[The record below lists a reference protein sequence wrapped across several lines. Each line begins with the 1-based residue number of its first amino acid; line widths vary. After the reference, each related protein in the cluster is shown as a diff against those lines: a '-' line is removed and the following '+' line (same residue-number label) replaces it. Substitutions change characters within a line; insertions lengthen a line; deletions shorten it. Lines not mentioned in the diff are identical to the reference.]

1 MKYRIT
7 HETEYRYATPVSV
20 GHNQVFLRPRD
31 LPTQRCLSNVIDFEP
46 SPATSNV
53 RTDYFGNHT
62 VLFAV
67 QEPHRSMHVTAVS
80 EVEVDPADPP
90 TPGTSPSW
98 EQVRDRVRRDKTPA
112 GLEALQ
118 FVYESPLIRLH
129 PDLTDYARQSFTAD
143 RPILDAARE
152 LTHRIF
158 TDFKY
163 DPTTTTVSTP
173 VRDVFMQ
180 RSGVCQDFSH
190 LQIAM
195 LRGLGLPVRYLSGY
209 LRTFHDE
216 GDPKLIGAD
225 ASHAWLAVYHGPPER
240 AKVNNRVA
248 HSGGGGGGGGWI
260 DFDPTN
266 DQIPAEHHV
275 TVAWGRDFADVS
287 PVRGVIVGGGDQQIG
302 VRVEVQPI

>member
-7 HETEYRYATPVSV
+7 HETEYRYATPVNV

-31 LPTQRCLSNVIDFEP
+31 LPTQRCLNNVIDFEP

-67 QEPHRSMHVTAVS
+67 QEPHRSMNVTSVS
-80 EVEVDPADPP
+80 EVDVNPTEPP
-90 TPGTSPSW
+90 TPGTSLPW
-98 EQVRDRVRRDKTPA
+98 EQVRDEVRGDQSSA

-129 PDLTDYARQSFTAD
+129 PDLTDYARQSFKAD
-143 RPILDAARE
+143 RPILDATRE

-173 VRDVFMQ
+173 VLEVFAQ

-195 LRGLGLPVRYLSGY
+195 LRGLGLPTRYVSGY
-209 LRTFHDE
+209 LRTFHGE
-216 GDPKLIGAD
+216 GDPQLIGAD
-225 ASHAWLAVYHGPPER
+225 ASHAWLSVYRGDE
-240 AKVNNRVA
+240 AGDTDQN
-248 HSGGGGGGGGWI
+248 WT

-287 PVRGVIVGGGDQQIG
+287 PVRGVIVGGGDQQIE
-302 VRVEVQPI
+302 VRVKVQPI